1 MSAKGQP
8 DHNPPP
14 PVVTTLL
21 GLKAMPTRLQIALSG
36 FKIKLKAGSNG
47 TVKKQTL
54 VALTDVRVGFD
65 TPTHFCLV
73 FKAGDEW

>member
-1 MSAKGQP
+1 
-8 DHNPPP
+8 
-14 PVVTTLL
+14 
-21 GLKAMPTRLQIALSG
+21 MPTRLQIALSG